1 MTFGKLIEDMGKNLG
16 VELVD
21 EGGATVVEVDGS
33 AIAIHAAGA
42 DLLLIHADMGEIP
55 PESRDAV
62 LAAAMEA
69 NFLYQGTGGATFA
82 RDPANG
88 HLHLQRYDWLA
99 RLDADRAADALT
111 RFADTIAAWR
121 RIAADLGQAPSAEQ
135 ATSDKKESPSAPGAA
150 SEGDFIKV

>member
-42 DLLLIHADMGEIP
+42 DLLLIHADIGEIP
-55 PESRDAV
+55 PESRDRV

-69 NFLYQGTGGATFA
+69 NFLYQGTGGATLA
-82 RDPANG
+82 VDSRNG
-88 HLHLQRYDWLA
+88 HLHLQKYSWLD
-99 RLDADRAADALT
+99 RLDAEKALKFLSG
-111 RFADTIAAWR
+111 FADTVNAWKGLL
-121 RIAADLGQAPSAEQ
+121 AETASAESAGPSAQILELDGFVR
-135 ATSDKKESPSAPGAA
+135 A
-150 SEGDFIKV
+150 

>member
-42 DLLLIHADMGEIP
+42 DLLLIHADIGEIP
-55 PESRDAV
+55 PENRDRV

-69 NFLYQGTGGATFA
+69 NFLYQGTGGATLA
-82 RDPANG
+82 VDSRNG
-88 HLHLQRYDWLA
+88 HLHMQKYNWLD
-99 RLDADRAADALT
+99 RLDAEEAAED
-111 RFADTIAAWR
+111 IANF
-121 RIAADLGQAPSAEQ
+121 
-135 ATSDKKESPSAPGAA
+135 ATSVNEWKKIVVDLRGGASSESADSSEQPSG
-150 SEGDFIKV
+150 GFMRV

>member
-42 DLLLIHADMGEIP
+42 DLLLIHADIGEIP
-55 PESRDAV
+55 PENRDRV

-69 NFLYQGTGGATFA
+69 NFLYQGTGGATLA
-82 RDPANG
+82 VDSRNG
-88 HLHLQRYDWLA
+88 HLHMQKYNWLD
-99 RLDADRAADALT
+99 RLDAEKAAEDIANFATSVNEWKKIVVDLRVGASSAAADSS
-111 RFADTIAAWR
+111 
-121 RIAADLGQAPSAEQ
+121 GQS
-135 ATSDKKESPSAPGAA
+135 SG
-150 SEGDFIKV
+150 GFMRV